1 MWSMLEHLSTWYGM
15 SAAGLI
21 LAIAFYAY
29 LKVMGM
35 VWKIAIFTALG
46 VGGFF
51 YFRSMIPS

>member
-1 MWSMLEHLSTWYGM
+1 MFEHLFTWYGM
-15 SAAGLI
+15 SVAGLI

-51 YFRSMIPS
+51 YFRSLFSS